1 MYVGLTSDLAD
12 ETFILVC
19 FGNFI
24 YLLSQ
29 LLEYAPYCW
38 LKITCNLISYQV
50 SLRRVMC
57 GSNRWCTTPL
67 SGKGGDITLF
77 RQNIDDSPWG
87 RAELRCDTPAP
98 RADLVREVPGVG
110 ISGVV
115 MSRLF
120 PDRGV
125 VHHRFEPHI
134 IIGTLERPFVLSFFL
149 HPSKQH
155 TLSKQLDDR
164 HLDEKKLRRGRPRR
178 KKYHR
183 GEASVEIATFAILG
197 RNCHPDEHPRWKFQL
212 ASSCLDRVL
221 HIRLEKWKKVE
232 IFKLSNSFKNVIT
245 FLTLI
250 LGINSFM
257 IPNLM
262 LLNIKQSF
270 DEKSPV
276 FCGICLA
283 ATYVGRR

>member
-1 MYVGLTSDLAD
+1 M
-12 ETFILVC
+12 TFLQELDNLQR
-19 FGNFI
+19 FSFFFFI
-24 YLLSQ
+24 
-29 LLEYAPYCW
+29 
-38 LKITCNLISYQV
+38 
-50 SLRRVMC
+50 MC

-115 MSRLF
+115 MSPPF

-134 IIGTLERPFVLSFFL
+134 M
-149 HPSKQH
+149 K
-155 TLSKQLDDR
+155 KN
-164 HLDEKKLRRGRPRR
+164 EKR
-178 KKYHR
+178 
-183 GEASVEIATFAILG
+183 
-197 RNCHPDEHPRWKFQL
+197 C
-212 ASSCLDRVL
+212 
-221 HIRLEKWKKVE
+221 
-232 IFKLSNSFKNVIT
+232 KLSNSCKNVKT

-257 IPNLM
+257 IANLM

-283 ATYVGRR
+283 PTYVARRQAMTRSTWLLARKIKFITGSEIRANAVFHLKTS